1 MFAKTILQLSQ
12 ELQDRQLSAV
22 ELATLFLDR
31 IEKFSALNAFLD
43 RNRDTSLRQAK
54 AADKKLAEGR
64 ANPLTGIPIA
74 HKDIF
79 VTSDFK
85 STAGSKMLSNYKS
98 PFNATI
104 VDNLQSAGM
113 VSLGKLNC
121 DEFAMGSSNENSFY
135 GPVLNPW
142 DKKHV
147 PGGSSG
153 GSAAAVSARL
163 VPAATA
169 TDTGGSIREPAAFCG
184 ITGIKPTYGRASRW
198 GMIAFASSLDQ
209 GGIMCSSAQEAGLI
223 FNSMLGFDSQDST
236 SVDRPSENFNRYI
249 DKDLKELKIGI
260 PKEFFDSKIDNEVR
274 VAVKVALQALE
285 NAGMNLVE
293 ISLPNSHLGIPVYYV
308 IAPAECSSNL
318 SRYDGVR
325 YGYRAEDHENLTEMI
340 KKTRSEGLGKE
351 PKRRIM
357 IGTYVLS
364 QGYYDAYY
372 VKAQQVRQLIIN
384 DFRSAFL
391 DCDII
396 ASPVTAETAFKL
408 GDKIKDPL
416 SMYQS
421 DFFTIPASLAGIP
434 AMSIPC
440 GFSSAGLPIG
450 LQLMGNYFE
459 EAKLLGVAHNY
470 QKLTDWHT
478 KMPGGFS

>member
-12 ELQDRQLSAV
+12 GLQDRQFSAV
-22 ELATLFLDR
+22 EIATLFLDR
-31 IEKFSALNAFLD
+31 IEKFSNLNAFLD
-43 RNRDTSLRQAK
+43 INRDTSLKQAK
-54 AADKKLAEGR
+54 AADKRLAERR

-79 VTSDFK
+79 VTTDFK
-85 STAGSKMLSNYKS
+85 STAGSKMLANYKS

-142 DKKHV
+142 DKEHV

-184 ITGIKPTYGRASRW
+184 ITGVKPTYGRASRW

-209 GGIMCSSAQEAGLI
+209 GGIMCSSAEEAGLI

-236 SVDRPSENFNRYI
+236 SVDRPPENFNRYI

-260 PKEFFDSKIDNEVR
+260 PREFFDSNIDNEVR
-274 VAVKVALQALE
+274 VAIQAALQALE
-285 NAGMNLVE
+285 HAGMNLIE
-293 ISLPNSHLGIPVYYV
+293 ITLPNSHLGIPVYYV

-340 KKTRSEGLGKE
+340 KKTRSEGFGKE

-372 VKAQQVRQLIIN
+372 LKAQQVRQLIIN
-384 DFRSAFL
+384 DFSSAFL

-396 ASPVTAETAFKL
+396 AGPVTAETAFKL

-421 DFFTIPASLAGIP
+421 DFYTIPASLAGIP

-440 GFSSAGLPIG
+440 GFSSTGLPIG

-459 EAKLLGVAHNY
+459 EAKLLGVAHSY

-478 KMPGGFS
+478 KMPDGIS